1 MPVSVW
7 EIVSFVRSKV
17 GCGYVWGASGETCSL
32 SFRQALAKRA
42 PSQAGAILGTS
53 GKWDG
58 MQVFDCAT
66 LIREAF
72 RAAGIQKASGAT
84 TIWRTWAFSEKGTI
98 ATLPANEPGIALF
111 RADSSGAKD
120 KMGHIGLTIG
130 GGLTV
135 DARGSANGVLLG
147 NLSDVKW
154 THWARFT
161 DMDYSAEPPTL
172 PALMTALVATKGGAL
187 NIRSRPDTK
196 AQVLGKLPKGEALAV
211 LKDGQTLADWLKV
224 YYAGGVAYVMAKYVS
239 MGVALP
245 PQPATNEPADPP
257 PQAPLE
263 LRTLRYTPGLPIM
276 RGEDVIALQ
285 NRLQALGHNPGA
297 VDGAYGPKT
306 KAAVIAFQLDAFQ
319 TQPKEWDG
327 VAGPKT
333 WEKLKY

>member
-98 ATLPANEPGIALF
+98 ATLPAGEPGIALF

-120 KMGHIGLTIG
+120 KMGHIGLAIG

-147 NLSDVKW
+147 KISDVKW
-154 THWARFT
+154 THWARFA
-161 DMDYSAEPPTL
+161 DVDYSAAPLAL
-172 PALMTALVATKGGAL
+172 PALLMALVATRSGAL

-196 AQVLGKLPKGEALAV
+196 AQVLGKLPKGAELPV
-211 LKDGQTLADWLKV
+211 YRDGQTKADWLKV
-224 YYAGGVAYVMAKYVS
+224 YFAAGPAYAMAQFLNV
-239 MGVALP
+239 GATPETAVP
-245 PQPATNEPADPP
+245 PKETPTPAPAPVV
-257 PQAPLE
+257 
-263 LRTLRYTPGLPIM
+263 RRVLRYSPGLAIM
-276 RGEDVIALQ
+276 KGEDVKL
-285 NRLQALGHNPGA
+285 LQARLAQAGYAVGV
-297 VDGAYGPKT
+297 VDGQFGPKT
-306 KAAVIAFQLDAFQ
+306 KAATMAFQLDAFPA
-319 TQPKEWDG
+319 QPKEWDG
-327 VAGPKT
+327 IAGPKT
-333 WEKLKY
+333 LGKLGL

>member
-17 GCGYVWGASGETCSL
+17 GCGYVWGARGETCSL

-42 PSQAGAILGTS
+42 PAQAGAILGTS

-58 MQVFDCAT
+58 LQVFDCAS

-72 RAAGIQKASGAT
+72 KAAGIQKASGAT

-120 KMGHIGLTIG
+120 KMGHIGLAIG

-147 NLSDVKW
+147 KLSDVKW
-154 THWARFT
+154 THWARFA
-161 DMDYSAEPPTL
+161 DVNYSAAPPAL
-172 PALMTALVATKGGAL
+172 PALLDALVVTKNGAL

-196 AQVLGKLPKGEALAV
+196 AQVLGKLPKGMELPV
-211 LKDGQTLADWLKV
+211 YRDGQTKADWLKV
-224 YYAGGVAYVMAKYVS
+224 YFAGGHAYAMAQFLNIGAASAPAV
-239 MGVALP
+239 
-245 PQPATNEPADPP
+245 PQTPAPAP
-257 PQAPLE
+257 APVV
-263 LRTLRYTPGLPIM
+263 RRVLRYSPGLAVM
-276 RGEDVIALQ
+276 KGEDVRMLQ
-285 NRLQALGHNPGA
+285 SRLAQGGYVVGA
-297 VDGAYGPKT
+297 VEGAFGPKT
-306 KAAVIAFQLDAFQ
+306 KAATLAFQLDAFPA
-319 TQPKEWDG
+319 QPKEWDG
-327 VAGPKT
+327 IAGPKT
-333 WEKLKY
+333 WGKLVP